1 MMIFMI
7 AIMMLISPTDAPS
20 ARPKPNYL
28 HCPLCYP
35 ASKEPLK
42 KDLMLHTAISKCLI
56 FRFYRAVLVVQRKG
70 VRSSLLPFDFAA
82 VDRFLPNSL
91 TNMMTTMSNVKA
103 IPPMTNIE
111 ITPKPLKLPSPLL
124 FSSLLD
130 IYTSLVTLSIGHAP
144 EAV

>member
-1 MMIFMI
+1 
-7 AIMMLISPTDAPS
+7 MMLFSPIDAPS

-70 VRSSLLPFDFAA
+70 VRSSLFSFDFAA
-82 VDRFLPNSL
+82 VDRFLLNSR
-91 TNMMTTMSNVKA
+91 TNMMTTMSDVKA
-103 IPPMTNIE
+103 IPTMTNIE

-130 IYTSLVTLSIGHAP
+130 IYNSLVTLSIGHAP